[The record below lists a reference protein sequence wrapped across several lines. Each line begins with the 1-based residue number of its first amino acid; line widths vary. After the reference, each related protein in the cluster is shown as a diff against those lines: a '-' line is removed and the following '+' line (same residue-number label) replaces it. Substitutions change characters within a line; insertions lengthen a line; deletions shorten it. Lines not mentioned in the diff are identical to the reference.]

1 MKMKL
6 LRLSVFVAGIAFVLT
21 GCLSDDTIVSTGGSS
36 TGGAYEPSK
45 PGNDEVSAEA
55 FSVLNLDYPGME
67 NVKRDVEAGELGAA
81 SLALRDYYR
90 YNSGVNNPLLNLLSV
105 TSISD
110 TELATANEALF
121 ENGYRFKVSTFV
133 DSDGRPYSYLNA
145 AGDGI
150 DWTLHADGDQELR
163 GQLHRHQW
171 FVPQA
176 KAYYVTR
183 TRSTSTRG

>member
-6 LRLSVFVAGIAFVLT
+6 LRLSVFVAGIAFLLT

-81 SLALRDYYR
+81 SLALA
-90 YNSGVNNPLLNLLSV
+90 V
-105 TSISD
+105 
-110 TELATANEALF
+110 
-121 ENGYRFKVSTFV
+121 
-133 DSDGRPYSYLNA
+133 
-145 AGDGI
+145 
-150 DWTLHADGDQELR
+150 
-163 GQLHRHQW
+163 
-171 FVPQA
+171 
-176 KAYYVTR
+176 
-183 TRSTSTRG
+183 